1 MHDSF
6 FCCKFVVIMKRTT
19 IWLLIIFMLLTF
31 VGLIALQARYVRIN
45 AEMIENQFNE
55 NVQRSL
61 FQTVSLV
68 EENEALEYLGQT
80 LEGIDYNG
88 NKNKVLSLE
97 AQNIRMKNN
106 IDSMA
111 ENLKLTSEQKNRP
124 TIRLSTRHGKATIEE
139 TSRYLQEKFKQNFS
153 RSKTILDQAVFR
165 WMKEIDEKD
174 ISERINFEE
183 LNGIL
188 DKVLVNNGVNLPFTY
203 SIVDKQGRVIFQCH
217 KDLHDNNLNTTNNI
231 YIQRFFPLEESNKM
245 AYLQVIFPTKQNYIL
260 NSMNLLLPS
269 IGLVAL
275 ILGVFI
281 VALIIIFRQKQLNT
295 MKNDFVNNMTHEF
308 KTPISSISLASQMLQ
323 DQGVGKTPET
333 LKHISNVIHDETKR
347 LSFQVE
353 KVLQMAIFEKD
364 NSILKLNEMRI
375 NSLISDIIANFSLKV
390 TSKGGKITSNLK
402 AIYDVALIDEVHF
415 TNVIFNLMDNALKYS
430 DKPLLLTIETWNE
443 KNNLLISIEDN
454 GIGINKDD
462 LKRIFDKFYRVSTGN
477 LHNVKGFG
485 LGLAYVKKIIT
496 EHKGTIKVE
505 SELKIGTKFTIT
517 IPTLKN

>member
-1 MHDSF
+1 
-6 FCCKFVVIMKRTT
+6 MKRRT
-19 IWLLIIFMLLTF
+19 IWILIIFMLLTF
-31 VGLIALQARYVRIN
+31 VALIALQARYVRLN
-45 AEMIENQFNE
+45 AEMIENQFND
-55 NVQRSL
+55 NVQRGL

-68 EENEALEYLGQT
+68 EENEALEYLSQT
-80 LEGIDYNG
+80 LEGVDYSS
-88 NKNKVLSLE
+88 NKNKVLTLE
-97 AQNIRMKNN
+97 AQNIRLKSN

-124 TIRLSTRHGKATIEE
+124 TIRLSTHHGKATIEE

-165 WMKEIDEKD
+165 WMKAIDEKD
-174 ISERINFEE
+174 ISDRVNFEE

-188 DKVLVNNGVNLPFTY
+188 EKVLVNNGVTLPFTY
-203 SIVDKQGRVIFQCH
+203 SVVDRQGKMIYQCH
-217 KDLHDNNLNTTNNI
+217 KDLHVSELNTKNNV
-231 YIQRFFPLEESNKM
+231 YIQKFFPLEESNKT
-245 AYLQVIFPTKQNYIL
+245 AYLQVVFPTKQNYIL

-281 VALIIIFRQKQLNT
+281 VAIIIIFRQKQLNNI
-295 MKNDFVNNMTHEF
+295 KNDFVNNMTHEL

-323 DQGVGKTPET
+323 DPGVGKTPET

-347 LSFQVE
+347 LSLQVE

-375 NSLISDIIANFSLKV
+375 NSLISDIISNFSLKV

-402 AIYDVALIDEVHF
+402 ATYDVALIDEVHF
-415 TNVIFNLMDNALKYS
+415 TNVIFNLMDNALKYC

-443 KNNLLISIEDN
+443 KNNLLITIEDN
-454 GIGINKDD
+454 GIGIHKDD
-462 LKRIFDKFYRVSTGN
+462 LKRIFEKFYRVSTGN

-485 LGLAYVKKIIT
+485 LGLAYVKKIVL

-505 SELKIGTKFTIT
+505 SELNIGTKFTIT